1 MAPTDLSP
9 ARRTNDC
16 TEYVPMSDAVSMSD
30 IAVLKSE
37 VAGLH
42 TAITEVAAKMDLVL
56 DMHVKISVQ
65 NERLEQVVAEIGRVR
80 DNINKEIGSLEVKTD
95 NLATHSRNTRDR
107 LEAWLNRVIGGV
119 AVGTLLM
126 GVLQYTVLEKLSS
139 LERMS
144 SIVSHNTAQIDLIT
158 RAIKSGAVGIDI
170 DDAHAKQAGQELYE
184 GATHD

>member
-1 MAPTDLSP
+1 
-9 ARRTNDC
+9 
-16 TEYVPMSDAVSMSD
+16 MSDAVSMSD

-65 NERLEQVVAEIGRVR
+65 NERLEQIVAEVGRVR

-95 NLATHSRNTRDR
+95 NISTHARNTRDR
-107 LEAWLNRVIGGV
+107 FEAWLNRIIGGV

-126 GVLQYTVLEKLSS
+126 GVLQYTVIEKLNDLEK
-139 LERMS
+139 MS

-158 RAIKSGAVGIDI
+158 RAIKSGAVGIEI
-170 DDAHAKQAGQELYE
+170 DSQHAEQANQELYE
-184 GATHD
+184 GAQHD